1 MGTRSARSRHDGR
14 SARNVFDVGARIV
27 LPVLVAALSAGC
39 GGSSS
44 TSGPEDEP
52 NAQGKT
58 SAAIVM
64 IDDLIATLREEG
76 QHETYAPATATDIQK
91 TEEAL
96 GKQLPE
102 SYKAFVREF
111 SNGAYLF
118 EIQEVSAVGDGNAQ
132 IASIQDIDRIGQG
145 DPDEVIRFREGGE
158 TRYGN
163 LVPFGLDANGNE
175 WCFVVEGN
183 PAGNEYAVAYL
194 DTSGR
199 KLYGRQSGFT
209 EWLSILVKEQDEV
222 IRTLYNEDVIYEEL
236 GLG

>member
-1 MGTRSARSRHDGR
+1 
-14 SARNVFDVGARIV
+14 
-27 LPVLVAALSAGC
+27 
-39 GGSSS
+39 
-44 TSGPEDEP
+44 
-52 NAQGKT
+52 
-58 SAAIVM
+58 M

-76 QHETYAPATATDIQK
+76 RHETYPPATATDIQK

-118 EIQEVSAVGDGNAQ
+118 EIQEVSAVGAGNPQ
-132 IASIQDIDRIGQG
+132 IASIQHIDRIGQG
-145 DPDEVIRFREGGE
+145 EPNEVIPFREGGE

-175 WCFVVEGN
+175 WCFVVEGKA
-183 PAGNEYAVAYL
+183 PGNENAVAYL

-199 KLYGRQSGFT
+199 KLYGKQSSFT
-209 EWLSILVKEQDEV
+209 DWLSILVKEQDEV
-222 IRTLYNEDVIYEEL
+222 IRTLYDDDVIYDEL